1 MFNLPDMAKLAQT
14 AKEAQDKQQRTD
26 ERKMELLSRIEQK
39 LDRILEELK
48 KGK

>member
-1 MFNLPDMAKLAQT
+1 MLNLPDMAKLARD
-14 AKEAQDKQQRTD
+14 AKEAQDKQQRTE

-48 KGK
+48 KSK

>member
-1 MFNLPDMAKLAQT
+1 MAKLAQT

>member
-14 AKEAQDKQQRTD
+14 AREAQDKQQRTD

>member
-14 AKEAQDKQQRTD
+14 AKEAQDKQQRTE

-39 LDRILEELK
+39 LDKILEELK
-48 KGK
+48 KSK